1 MSYLID
7 MQGNGIIKAVFLED
21 SSDMGIQDKLEG
33 LDYKLRNHL
42 GAVAV
47 ILKAIGPESE
57 KQNLT

>member
-7 MQGNGIIKAVFLED
+7 MQGNGVIKAVFLED

-47 ILKAIGPESE
+47 ILKAMGPESE

>member
-47 ILKAIGPESE
+47 ILKVMGPESE

>member
-1 MSYLID
+1 

-47 ILKAIGPESE
+47 ILKAMGPESE

>member
-47 ILKAIGPESE
+47 ILKAMGPESE